1 MMERSWRVIRDAAF
15 EWSRHNAPRLGAA
28 LAYYTV
34 LSLAPLL
41 ILAFAACGFFFGD
54 DAVWGQ
60 LHWHISQ
67 TAGPQ
72 TAAVV
77 DALLTGI
84 RGNAGKGSASVL
96 GAAVL
101 LLGAS
106 GVFAEL
112 RSALNFIWDAPPD
125 KGSSVLLFI
134 RDRFYAFATVLAVGI
149 LLVLSIA
156 ASALAHLVAGGIGL
170 RLHAPVLLAGNFVV
184 AFAVKAFLFG
194 LTYRLIPDAH
204 VRWKDV
210 AVGATATTILFE
222 AGAFLITFYLG
233 KAGPGSAYGAAGS
246 LIALLV
252 WVYYS
257 AQVFLYGAELTHVY
271 ALSRLP
277 AALEANS
284 AVTLTGALSE

>member
-1 MMERSWRVIRDAAF
+1 MMERSWRLIRDAAF
-15 EWSRHNAPRLGAA
+15 EWSGHNAPRLGAA

-41 ILAFAACGFFFGD
+41 ILAFAACGFIFGD
-54 DAVWGQ
+54 DAVWRQ

-67 TAGPQ
+67 TAGEQ
-72 TAAVV
+72 SSVV
-77 DALLTGI
+77 VEALLTGI
-84 RGNAGKGSASVL
+84 RGKAGKGSASLL

-112 RSALNFIWDAPPD
+112 RSALNIIWDAPPNT
-125 KGSSVLLFI
+125 GSSVLLFF
-134 RDRFYAFATVLAVGI
+134 RDRFFAFATVLAVGF

-156 ASALAHLVAGGIGL
+156 ASALAHLVAGGTGV
-170 RLHAPVLLAGNFVV
+170 RFPAPVLLAGNFAA

-194 LTYRLIPDAH
+194 LTYRLIPDAR

-210 AVGATATTILFE
+210 AVGAAVTAVLFE
-222 AGAFLITFYLG
+222 AGAFIITLYLT
-233 KAGPGSAYGAAGS
+233 KAGIGSAYGAAGS
-246 LIALLV
+246 LVALLV

-271 ALSRLP
+271 ALSRLQRVPEP
-277 AALEANS
+277 ASPRLMM
-284 AVTLTGALSE
+284 TI